1 VAAPAYL
8 KAYGR
13 PTHPM
18 HLARHKCLGYTY
30 STTPGVWHYTGKN
43 GEEASVRPTGQLG
56 VNNGEALVP
65 ALLAGLGI
73 ACLPDFIIGN
83 ALQEGT
89 LEAILQGWDLPQ
101 NAAHFITPPGGPRP
115 ARVELL
121 ADFLVKRLSQPPMR
135 KLR

>member
-1 VAAPAYL
+1 
-8 KAYGR
+8 
-13 PTHPM
+13 M
-18 HLARHKCLGYTY
+18 HLAQHKCLGYTY

-73 ACLPDFIIGN
+73 AALPDFILGD
-83 ALQEGT
+83 ALQQGQI
-89 LEAILQGWDLPQ
+89 EAILPGWDLPQ
-101 NAAHFITPPGGPRP
+101 SAAHFITPPGGPRP

-121 ADFLVKRLSQPPMR
+121 AEFLVTRLSQPAR
-135 KLR
+135 KAR